1 MSKVLL
7 LTFVYSLTTFYSDK
21 GLVAFAGDTN
31 NVNDGPSEA
40 YRLPD
45 TTEPVSYD
53 LRITPTIRENSFRG
67 QVDIVVK
74 AKQYTTEVILNSKDL
89 TVSSVSWFQD
99 LKTNRT
105 TAIKDYV
112 YEERNERLVIKLE
125 KSILPSRLYKFSI
138 VFSGILREDYTGFHK
153 YFYDSGNH
161 SRYLYMCNLEQN
173 TCTVYNIHLDH
184 IMIIF
189 LSQKLIFVIFFLS
202 SRLTLIPVDHMWK
215 WSTHA
220 CHAITWSE
228 NSIIKYNLP
237 R

>member
-1 MSKVLL
+1 MSKVLF
-7 LTFVYSLTTFYSDK
+7 LTFVYSLTTFYSSK
-21 GLVAFAGDTN
+21 GLLALAGDTN

-45 TTEPVSYD
+45 TTEPVSYE

-67 QVDIVVK
+67 QVDIVVR

-89 TVSSVSWFQD
+89 IVSSVSWFQD

-112 YEERNERLVIKLE
+112 YEERNERLVVKLE
-125 KSILPSRLYKFSI
+125 KSILPSRLYKFTI
-138 VFSGILREDYTGFHK
+138 IFSGILREDYTGFHK

-161 SRYLYMCNLEQN
+161 SRYLYMYDLEQN
-173 TCTVYNIHLDH
+173 TCTVYNI
-184 IMIIF
+184 
-189 LSQKLIFVIFFLS
+189 
-202 SRLTLIPVDHMWK
+202 
-215 WSTHA
+215 
-220 CHAITWSE
+220 IT
-228 NSIIKYNLP
+228 P